1 MTGEA
6 ARQPGHEATHEAPE
20 VLSSERVYDRWLGLR
35 VDKLRYTSGREVVHD
50 VVEHGGGVALLPIDA
65 EGRVLFVSQYRH
77 AIGRELLE
85 LPAGTIDEG
94 EDPEACAQR
103 ELQEETGFRAGS
115 IERLGGFY
123 SAPGYCTEYLPAY
136 LCTDLVASKL
146 EGDEESID
154 VVPIP
159 LEEALRMAGA
169 GEIEDAKTLAVLL
182 LYLRRR
188 ELTA

>member
-1 MTGEA
+1 MTGESNYEA
-6 ARQPGHEATHEAPE
+6 AHEVPE
-20 VLSSERVYDRWLGLR
+20 VLSSERIYDRWLGLR
-35 VDKLRYTSGREVVHD
+35 VDKLRYPSGYETPHD
-50 VVEHGGGVALLPIDA
+50 VVEHHGGVTVLPIDD
-65 EGRVLFVSQYRH
+65 EGRVLFVTQYRH
-77 AIGRELLE
+77 AIGRVLLE

-94 EDPEACAQR
+94 ETPEVCAQR

-136 LCTDLVASKL
+136 LCTDLTESKL

-159 LEEALRMAGA
+159 LEEALQMAGA

-182 LYLRRR
+182 LYLQRRS
-188 ELTA
+188 

>member
-1 MTGEA
+1 MSGEQ
-6 ARQPGHEATHEAPE
+6 RHERPD
-20 VLSSERVYDRWLGLR
+20 VLSSERVHDRWLGMR
-35 VDKLRYTSGREVVHD
+35 VDKLRYRSGREVTHD
-50 VVEHGGGVALLPIDA
+50 VVEHGGGVVLLPIDA
-65 EGRVLFVSQYRH
+65 EARVLFVSQYRH

-94 EDPEACAQR
+94 EEPETCVQR
-103 ELQEETGFRAGS
+103 ELQEETGFRARS
-115 IERLGGFY
+115 IARLGGFF

-136 LCTDLVASKL
+136 LCTDLVESKL

-169 GEIEDAKTLAVLL
+169 GEIEDAKSLATLL
-182 LYLRRR
+182 LYVRSRS
-188 ELTA
+188 